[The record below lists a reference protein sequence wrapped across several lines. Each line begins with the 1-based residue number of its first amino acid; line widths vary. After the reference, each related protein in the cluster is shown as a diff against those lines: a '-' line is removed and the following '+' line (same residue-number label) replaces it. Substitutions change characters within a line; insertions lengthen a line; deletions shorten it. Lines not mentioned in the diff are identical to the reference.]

1 MQPPPGSPLPA
12 SPEHEADRPAPFA
25 GASSQ
30 IDSTVARAVF
40 GEDTE
45 LLVSLSHRLLR
56 DFAELALPGNVQPHD
71 AAALAQLLPRL
82 HKLSGGAGMIGATT
96 IHRLAEAAGAALAG
110 GQAPARVE
118 TLLRQLA
125 AAFTALR
132 EELAARSLE
141 LQSTS
146 E

>member
-1 MQPPPGSPLPA
+1 
-12 SPEHEADRPAPFA
+12 
-25 GASSQ
+25 
-30 IDSTVARAVF
+30 VF